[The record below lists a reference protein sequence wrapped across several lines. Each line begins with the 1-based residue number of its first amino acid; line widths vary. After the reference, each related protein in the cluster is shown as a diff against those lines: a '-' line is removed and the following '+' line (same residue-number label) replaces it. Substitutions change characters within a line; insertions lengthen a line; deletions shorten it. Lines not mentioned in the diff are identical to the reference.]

1 MNAAPRARR
10 KRRSKPS
17 LRTRIRTFW
26 LLGLFVIVAGVWG
39 GWTLA
44 TLPAFYLHDLA
55 VTGASRV
62 SRDEI
67 VARASIDPH
76 ANVWLVD
83 RGAIERR
90 IEAIPFVRTATVHR
104 EPLANVWIDVEERK
118 PDACVRDAA
127 GHESLVDDDLRV
139 LSRSCASDADVTYA
153 VRGIIDAPPGTFLLD
168 PELRALQADAHAL
181 ASTGNRFR
189 SFSHDAYGELDAV
202 MLSGIDV
209 RFGDD
214 DDLGRKERLIGPILA
229 EIGPRVGNVRSLDV
243 RAPSTPVVEFW
254 K

>member
-1 MNAAPRARR
+1 VKAAPSARR
-10 KRRSKPS
+10 KRRSRPS

-26 LLGLFVIVAGVWG
+26 LLGIFVIAAGVWG

-44 TLPAFYLHDLA
+44 TLPAFHLHDLA
-55 VTGASRV
+55 VTGATRV
-62 SRDEI
+62 SRGEI
-67 VARASIDPH
+67 VARAAIDPR
-76 ANVWLVD
+76 ANVWLLD

-90 IEAIPFVRTATVHR
+90 IAAIPFVRTATVHR
-104 EPLANVWIDVEERK
+104 EPLANVWIDVEERR
-118 PDACVRDAA
+118 PDGCVRDAA

-139 LSRSCASDADVTYA
+139 LTHTCASDAQVTYA
-153 VRGIIDAPPGTFLLD
+153 VRGIIDAPPGTFLTD

-181 ASTGNRFR
+181 ASTGNRYR

-202 MLSGIDV
+202 MESGIDV

-214 DDLGRKERLIGPILA
+214 GDLGRKERLIGPILA
-229 EIGPRVGNVRSLDV
+229 EIGPRIGNVRSLDV

>member
-1 MNAAPRARR
+1 MKAAPRARR

-26 LLGLFVIVAGVWG
+26 LLGLVIIGGGVWG

-44 TLPAFYLHDLA
+44 TLPAFRLHDLA
-55 VTGASRV
+55 VTGATRV
-62 SRDEI
+62 SRAEI

-76 ANVWLVD
+76 ANVWLLD

-104 EPLANVWIDVEERK
+104 EPLATVWIDVDERK

-139 LSRSCASDADVTYA
+139 LTRTCASDAEVTYD
-153 VRGIIDAPPGTFLLD
+153 VRGVVDAPPGTFLSD

-181 ASTGNRFR
+181 AATGNRYR

-229 EIGPRVGNVRSLDV
+229 EIGPRLGNVRSLDV